1 MLKKVLIANR
11 GEIAVRVIRAC
22 REMGIK
28 TVAVFSEADRGALFT
43 RYADEAY
50 PIGPAAAAQSYLNI
64 ATIVEKAKQSG
75 CDAIHPG
82 YGFLA
87 ENPALA
93 SACDDAGIV
102 FAGPSGRVLELL
114 GNKVAARKEMRKAG
128 VPVVPGTDACVADF
142 GQAKRIAEEI
152 GYPVILK
159 PAGGGGGIGMTIV
172 ADERS
177 LAGSLES
184 AKKLAGTTFGL
195 SDIFIEKYLPNP
207 RHIEFQILADRAGR
221 VIHLGERECSI
232 QRRHQKLI
240 EESPS
245 TALTEEMRACMGR
258 VAVDAARWVGYQGA
272 GTVEFLFQEG
282 KFYFLEVNARIQVEH
297 PVTELVTGIDIVKE
311 QIRIASGVPLRI
323 EQEDVV
329 LRGNAIECRIN
340 AEDPLKD
347 FAPAPGK
354 ISVHLP
360 PGGPGVRVDSGACGP
375 SIIPPYYD
383 SMVSKLIVWG
393 ADRDEAIQR
402 MKRALYEY
410 VIEGIPSNIPFHRA
424 VMENRSFVSG
434 ALGTH
439 FIEQEK
445 GLLHEIRRI
454 ALEAQTLKEKLN
466 LSTTERKRIAAV
478 AAAVA
483 CVYPRDPA

>member
-1 MLKKVLIANR
+1 MLKKILIANR
-11 GEIAVRVIRAC
+11 GEIAVRIIRAC
-22 REMGIK
+22 RELGIPA
-28 TVAVFSEADRGALFT
+28 VAVFSEADRGALFT
-43 RYADEAY
+43 HYADEACE
-50 PIGPAAAAQSYLNI
+50 IGPAAAVRSYLNI
-64 ATIVEKAKQSG
+64 DAIIEKAKQSG

-93 SACDDAGIV
+93 SACEDAGIV
-102 FAGPSGRVLELL
+102 FIGPTARVLQLL

-128 VPVVPGTDACVADF
+128 VPVVPGTDARVENF
-142 GQAKRIAEEI
+142 EQAKKIAGEV

-184 AKKLAGTTFGL
+184 TQKLAGTTFGL
-195 SDIFIEKYLPNP
+195 RDVFIEKYLSNP
-207 RHIEFQILADRAGR
+207 RHIEFQILADGSGK
-221 VIHLGERECSI
+221 VVHLGERECSI

-245 TALTEEMRACMGR
+245 TALTAEVRSRMGH
-258 VAVDAARWVGYQGA
+258 VAVEAARWVGYRGA

-282 KFYFLEVNARIQVEH
+282 NFYFLEVNARIQVEH

-311 QIRIASGVPLRI
+311 QIRIASGSPLGI
-323 EQEDVV
+323 GQEDVV
-329 LRGNAIECRIN
+329 QRGSAIECRIN
-340 AEDPLKD
+340 AEDPLKG
-347 FAPAPGK
+347 FAPAPGR
-354 ISVHLP
+354 IAIHLP

-375 SIIPPYYD
+375 STIPPYYD

-393 ADRDEAIQR
+393 KDRAEAIQR
-402 MKRALYEY
+402 MRRALYEY
-410 VIEGIPSNIPFHRA
+410 VIEGIPTNIPFHMA
-424 VMENRSFVSG
+424 VMENGRFVSG
-434 ALGTH
+434 AMGTH

-445 GLLHEIRRI
+445 GLLKEVERI
-454 ALEAQTLKEKLN
+454 ALEARTLKEKLN
-466 LSTTERKRIAAV
+466 LRSVEKKKIAAI
-478 AAAVA
+478 AAAA
-483 CVYPRDPA
+483 IAAYQGKTS